1 MANTYFRSSYPYNLN
16 MQAIM
21 GIIEDD
27 QVEDSYLV
35 YITKQFQIINTEVVP
50 DNSNAA
56 AYRVLNWNIPKL
68 IPYCC
73 YIYIY
78 INISQFLLE
87 STKGLQN
94 MVHLIKYTF

>member
-56 AYRVLNWNIPKL
+56 AYRVLN
-68 IPYCC
+68 
-73 YIYIY
+73 
-78 INISQFLLE
+78 
-87 STKGLQN
+87 
-94 MVHLIKYTF
+94 